1 MNGVG
6 SPADGLNR
14 IIEALA
20 DVHRSSAR
28 DYNSFSVHGTRFG
41 YHWPRTQTV
50 GLKQT
55 LSEQRALV
63 AERPEI
69 FEVQFTTGAFGWV
82 VVKLELVEPDELTEL
97 VYEAWRLSAPEELV
111 ENHPLPRIEF

>member
-1 MNGVG
+1 VG
-6 SPADGLNR
+6 SPADGFYR

-20 DVHRSSAR
+20 DVQRSRAR
-28 DYNSFSVHGTRFG
+28 DYTSFSVHGTRFG

-63 AERPEI
+63 AERPEV

-82 VVKLELVEPDELTEL
+82 VVKIELIESDELTEL
-97 VYEAWRLSAPEELV
+97 VYEAWRLSAPEDLAER
-111 ENHPLPRIEF
+111 HPLPSLGA